1 MGNFLDQ
8 HRDRM
13 WVRNYN
19 TVVRWKVYNVTSK
32 SESMSDRQLSPFY
45 PHGGIPVPGNPGLT
59 SESLEGVWQGLKVIE
74 HEGVNPKKFKNATM
88 LNIKRS
94 KGSKWGDIRGHWL
107 GPLNEPDSS
116 DAVQL
121 LGYINARRQV
131 YVPMLTWVL
140 ENKVEGL
147 VQELVRGACESDI
160 VLLDYY
166 TNVDVDH
173 IDEPLSHAGLLKQY
187 IENNWQRL
195 M

>member
-59 SESLEGVWQGLKVIE
+59 SESLEGVWQGLK
-74 HEGVNPKKFKNATM
+74 
-88 LNIKRS
+88 
-94 KGSKWGDIRGHWL
+94 GDIRGHWL